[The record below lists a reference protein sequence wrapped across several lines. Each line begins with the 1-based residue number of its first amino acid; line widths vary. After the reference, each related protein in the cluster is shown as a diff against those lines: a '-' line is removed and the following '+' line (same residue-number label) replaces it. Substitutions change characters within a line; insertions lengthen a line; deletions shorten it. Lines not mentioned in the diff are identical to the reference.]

1 MDHLARGALVDRCA
15 GFDNPVGQA
24 IAAEPRQPHQFDILG
39 IVAMAQMPHQPPER
53 RRRHCIIE
61 RFERV
66 GGIYIRIFAATHLG
80 FLGFLRPFA

>member
-24 IAAEPRQPHQFDILG
+24 IAAEPREPHQLDILR
-39 IVAMAQMPHQPPER
+39 IMTVAQVPHQSPECR
-53 RRRHCIIE
+53 RRDRIFQ